1 MGMLIVEYEI
11 RVFGKY
17 GDVERNEICP
27 SDVYALDRAKE
38 LTSLGEDAKVYIKI
52 TDYEKM
58 EVRRYPI

>member
-1 MGMLIVEYEI
+1 MMAITEYEV

-27 SDVYALDRAKE
+27 SDLYALDRVKE
-38 LTSLGEDAKVYIKI
+38 LIASGEDAKAYIKI
-52 TDYEKM
+52 SDYGRM

>member
-1 MGMLIVEYEI
+1 MMAITEYEV

-27 SDVYALDRAKE
+27 SDLYALDRAKE
-38 LTSLGEDAKVYIKI
+38 LIELGEDAKAYIKV

>member
-1 MGMLIVEYEI
+1 MMAITEYEV

-27 SDVYALDRAKE
+27 SDLYALDRVKE
-38 LTSLGEDAKVYIKI
+38 LTASGEDAKAYIKI
-52 TDYEKM
+52 SDYGRM

>member
-1 MGMLIVEYEI
+1 MMVITEYEV

-17 GDVERNEICP
+17 GDVERSEICP
-27 SDVYALDRAKE
+27 SDLYALDRVKE
-38 LTSLGEDAKVYIKI
+38 LTALGEDAKAYIKI

>member
-1 MGMLIVEYEI
+1 MMVIVEYEV

-27 SDVYALDRAKE
+27 SDVYALDRVAE
-38 LTSLGEDAKVYIKI
+38 LIELGEDAKAYIKI
-52 TDYEKM
+52 TDYERM

>member
-1 MGMLIVEYEI
+1 MMAITEYEV

-27 SDVYALDRAKE
+27 SDLYALDRAKE
-38 LTSLGEDAKVYIKI
+38 LIELGEDAKAYIKI
-52 TDYEKM
+52 SDYGRM